1 MKTKL
6 KSILPMLGLAMLAG
20 FTFSSC
26 ESTSGPSN
34 THEMGGPR
42 TPRMDNSLMPNRGTP
57 GTTNT
62 GTRSDSHEMGG
73 PRTPRM
79 NNSTMPGRN

>member
-6 KSILPMLGLAMLAG
+6 KSIPAMLGLAMLAG

-34 THEMGGPR
+34 THEMGGPGK
-42 TPRMDNSLMPNRGTP
+42 PRMDNSLMPNRGTP
-57 GTTNT
+57 GTTSSGSGSNT
-62 GTRSDSHEMGG
+62 HEMGG
-73 PRTPRM
+73 PGKPRM
-79 NNSTMPGRN
+79 DNSIMPNRN